1 MNNKILYVITA
12 VWVLFFIGIYA
23 LGLFERPTTFNE
35 LGDFLAGVFA
45 PLGFLWL
52 IYGYRQQG
60 KQLEQNSIAIN
71 QQAKALQ
78 QQAEVLKLQIDE
90 MKESVKYQKELADVN
105 IEHKEMMKQN
115 SLPYIVIS
123 DGYIDF
129 KDDLLGTKN
138 NKKVMLRFNIVN
150 EGKDRAR
157 FLKFIVC
164 DILLKKECRIVKP
177 NEKLLIQFELSEA
190 EKHVWFVSGEYYRLK
205 LEFYDIYGTRYDATY
220 DLEVDRPFQNES
232 QSVRIFS
239 YQNSVNSKVAN

>member
-78 QQAEVLKLQIDE
+78 NQADALKQQIMEMQENVKQQAE
-90 MKESVKYQKELADVN
+90 LADIQKQQFRAMLN
-105 IEHKEMMKQN
+105 TASGIIE
-115 SLPYIVIS
+115 IVSYTLSIQP
-123 DGYIDF
+123 
-129 KDDLLGTKN
+129 N
-138 NKKVMLRFNIVN
+138 NNL
-150 EGKDRAR
+150 
-157 FLKFIVC
+157 
-164 DILLKKECRIVKP
+164 
-177 NEKLLIQFELSEA
+177 
-190 EKHVWFVSGEYYRLK
+190 
-205 LEFYDIYGTRYDATY
+205 T
-220 DLEVDRPFQNES
+220 
-232 QSVRIFS
+232 
-239 YQNSVNSKVAN
+239 

>member
-78 QQAEVLKLQIDE
+78 NQADALKQQIMEMQENVKQQAE
-90 MKESVKYQKELADVN
+90 LADIQKQQFRAMLNTASGIIEIVSYTLSIQPNNNLVN
-105 IEHKEMMKQN
+105 NEIEYT
-115 SLPYIVIS
+115 YIFEFTLKAYVNELRNLKVLRYETSYEEINKIAVGDSENIRLLIFSDAS
-123 DGYIDF
+123 DG
-129 KDDLLGTKN
+129 
-138 NKKVMLRFNIVN
+138 
-150 EGKDRAR
+150 
-157 FLKFIVC
+157 
-164 DILLKKECRIVKP
+164 
-177 NEKLLIQFELSEA
+177 
-190 EKHVWFVSGEYYRLK
+190 
-205 LEFYDIYGTRYDATY
+205 
-220 DLEVDRPFQNES
+220 
-232 QSVRIFS
+232 
-239 YQNSVNSKVAN
+239 

>member
-78 QQAEVLKLQIDE
+78 NQADALKQQIMEMQENVKQQAE
-90 MKESVKYQKELADVN
+90 LADIQKQQFRAMLNTASGIIEIVSYTLSIQPNNNLVN
-105 IEHKEMMKQN
+105 NEIEYT
-115 SLPYIVIS
+115 YIFEFTLKA
-123 DGYIDF
+123 Y
-129 KDDLLGTKN
+129 
-138 NKKVMLRFNIVN
+138 VN
-150 EGKDRAR
+150 ELRN
-157 FLKFIVC
+157 LKVLRYETSYEEINKIAVG
-164 DILLKKECRIVKP
+164 DSENIR
-177 NEKLLIQFELSEA
+177 LLIFSEHDKNLGEFVRKEV
-190 EKHVWFVSGEYYRLK
+190 EKY
-205 LEFYDIYGTRYDATY
+205 EFNFIISYQTIYGEEKREKFLYEFVEMNGDVKARKP
-220 DLEVDRPFQNES
+220 LW
-232 QSVRIFS
+232 
-239 YQNSVNSKVAN
+239 K